1 MYLFDIA
8 LVRRED
14 TTTMADETENLTR
27 LLKSMEGDQESVKK
41 LYPIV
46 YNELHAMA
54 HQQMRKEREGH
65 TLNTTAL
72 VNEAYIKLFDY
83 PPDGNYDGRNHF
95 FGIAERAMRQVLVNY
110 AISRN
115 AKKRAGKKDVQPYE
129 DEIYLTEEKAFEL
142 VNLEEALKILEK
154 MEPRLGK
161 VVECRYFAG
170 YNIEET
176 AAILNVSPAT
186 VKRDWTSARAWL
198 YRFLNPAE

>member
-1 MYLFDIA
+1 
-8 LVRRED
+8 
-14 TTTMADETENLTR
+14 MANENENLTR
-27 LLKSMEGDQESVKK
+27 LLRSMKGDDESVKK

-54 HQQMRKEREGH
+54 HQQMRKERDGH

-72 VNEAYIKLFDY
+72 VHEAYIKLFDY
-83 PPDGNYDGRNHF
+83 PPDGNFDGRNHF
-95 FGIAERAMRQVLVNY
+95 FGIAARAMRQVLVNY
-110 AISRN
+110 AKSRN
-115 AKKRAGKKDVQPYE
+115 AQKRAGNKNVQPYE
-129 DEIYLTEEKAFEL
+129 DEIYLTNQKAVEL
-142 VNLEEALKILEK
+142 VNLGEALTILEK

-176 AAILNVSPAT
+176 ADILGVSPAT

-198 YRFLNPAE
+198 FRFLNPDDQALG